1 MNSFKVA
8 WSGTVVGGPVL
19 QISSRKS
26 FGAVYQWSKGIANKI
41 FSEIIFSVRIGELL
55 LLESVE
61 RKTNSL
67 QILASFCL
75 L

>member
-1 MNSFKVA
+1 MNLCKVA
-8 WSGTVVGGPVL
+8 QSGMVVRGPVL
-19 QISSRKS
+19 QISSHKL
-26 FGAVYQWSKGIANKI
+26 FGAAYQWSKGIANKI
-41 FSEIIFSVRIGELL
+41 FSEIVFSVRIGELL

-61 RKTNSL
+61 RKMNSL